1 MPAVVVTVPGR
12 TAVVVVVDVPV
23 VKTRLG
29 QVRVRP

>member
-12 TAVVVVVDVPV
+12 TAVVDVVDVPV
-23 VKTRLG
+23 VEPGLG